1 MPKTRPCRRGVGGF
15 NDRFRLAVTTGYHG
29 MSVIALYRPERS
41 VRDWIPVEIIERRAN
56 GDAVCRE
63 LDKFWPGV
71 WIARS
76 WQVATGDDA

>member
-1 MPKTRPCRRGVGGF
+1 
-15 NDRFRLAVTTGYHG
+15 
-29 MSVIALYRPERS
+29 MSVIALYRPERT

-63 LDKFWPGV
+63 LDKLWPGV
-71 WIARS
+71 WIARR